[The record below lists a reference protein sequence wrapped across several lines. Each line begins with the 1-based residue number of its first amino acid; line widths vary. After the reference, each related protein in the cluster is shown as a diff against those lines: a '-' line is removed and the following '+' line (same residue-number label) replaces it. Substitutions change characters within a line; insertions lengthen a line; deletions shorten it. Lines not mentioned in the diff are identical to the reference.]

1 MEDEKKELSEEE
13 KKKSGFKRKFINVL
27 IFILII
33 SVGLIMYSRYIGTK
47 GLVVKEYRITNE
59 KIPYNF
65 SGVKIVHFS
74 DLLYKSTVNLDD
86 VKNMVER
93 INVLKPDIVFFTGGL
108 LSEGKTMSEEELDEL
123 SSVLKEID
131 YTIGKYAVKGD
142 EDGDEFSII
151 MADADFVVLNNFGTF
166 VYNKALTPIYIA
178 GLSSS
183 ISDAINLDSAFKLL
197 DDDANNDVYFKILLM
212 HEGDSA
218 IPVLKS
224 RNDVDLI
231 LAGNSLNGSVVVPFY
246 GGIFESRGSETYKKP
261 FYKVND
267 TLIFVSSGL
276 GTKNINYRFYN
287 KPSFN
292 FYRLK
297 SL

>member
-1 MEDEKKELSEEE
+1 MEEE
-13 KKKSGFKRKFINVL
+13 NEIKEVVKKDNGFKRKFINFL
-27 IFILII
+27 IFILIL
-33 SVGLIMYSRYIGTK
+33 SVGLIMYSRYVGTK
-47 GLVVKEYRITNE
+47 GLIVKEYRIADE

-93 INVLKPDIVFFTGGL
+93 INELKPDLVFFTGGL
-108 LSEGKTMSEEELDEL
+108 ISKGKSLSDEETQEL

-131 YTIGKYAVKGD
+131 YTIGKFAVKGD
-142 EDGDEFSII
+142 EDGDEFSIV
-151 MADADFVVLNNFGTF
+151 MSDSGFEVLNNSGVF
-166 VYNKALTPIYIA
+166 VYNKALTPIYVT
-178 GLSSS
+178 GLASS
-183 ISDAINLDSAFKLL
+183 ISDAINVESAFELV
-197 DDDANNDVYFKILLM
+197 DADANKDAYFKILLM

-218 IPVLKS
+218 ISVLK
-224 RNDVDLI
+224 RRDDVDLI
-231 LAGNSLNGSVVVPFY
+231 FAGNSLNGSVVLPFY
-246 GGIFESRGSETYKKP
+246 GGLFESRGSETYKKP
-261 FYKVND
+261 FYEVNG
-267 TLIFVSSGL
+267 TLIYISSGL
-276 GTKNINYRFYN
+276 GTKDINYRFNN

>member
-1 MEDEKKELSEEE
+1 MEEE
-13 KKKSGFKRKFINVL
+13 NEIKEVVKKDNGFKRKFINFL
-27 IFILII
+27 IFILVVSI
-33 SVGLIMYSRYIGTK
+33 GLIMYSRYVGTK
-47 GLVVKEYRITNE
+47 GLIVKEYRIADE

-93 INVLKPDIVFFTGGL
+93 INELKPDLVFFTGGL
-108 LSEGKTMSEEELDEL
+108 ISKGKSLSDEETREL

-131 YTIGKYAVKGD
+131 YTIGKFAVKGD
-142 EDGDEFSII
+142 EDGDEFSIV
-151 MADADFVVLNNFGTF
+151 MSDSGFEVLNNSGTF
-166 VYNKALTPIYIA
+166 VYNKALTPIYVA

-183 ISDAINLDSAFKLL
+183 ISDAINVESAFELV
-197 DDDANNDVYFKILLM
+197 DADANKDAYFKILLM

-218 IPVLKS
+218 TSVLKS
-224 RNDVDLI
+224 RDDVDLI
-231 LAGNSLNGSVVVPFY
+231 LAGNSLNGSVVLPFY
-246 GGIFESRGSETYKKP
+246 GGIFESRGSETYKNP
-261 FYKVND
+261 FYEVNG
-267 TLIFVSSGL
+267 TLIYVSSGL
-276 GTKNINYRFYN
+276 GTKDVNYRFNN

>member
-1 MEDEKKELSEEE
+1 MEEE
-13 KKKSGFKRKFINVL
+13 NEIKEVVKKDNGFKRKFINFL
-27 IFILII
+27 IFILIL
-33 SVGLIMYSRYIGTK
+33 SVGLIMYSRYVGTK
-47 GLVVKEYRITNE
+47 GLIVKEYRIADE

-93 INVLKPDIVFFTGGL
+93 INELKPDLVFFTGGL
-108 LSEGKTMSEEELDEL
+108 IGKGKSLSDEETREL

-131 YTIGKYAVKGD
+131 YTIGKFAVKGD
-142 EDGDEFSII
+142 EDGDEFSIV
-151 MADADFVVLNNFGTF
+151 MSDSGFEVLNNSGTF
-166 VYNKALTPIYIA
+166 VYNKALTPIYVT
-178 GLSSS
+178 GLASS
-183 ISDAINLDSAFKLL
+183 ISDAINVESAFELV
-197 DDDANNDVYFKILLM
+197 DADANKDAYFKILLM

-218 IPVLKS
+218 ISVLK
-224 RNDVDLI
+224 RRDDVDLI
-231 LAGNSLNGSVVVPFY
+231 FAGNSLNGSVVLPFY
-246 GGIFESRGSETYKKP
+246 GGLFESRGSETYKKP
-261 FYKVND
+261 FYEVNG
-267 TLIFVSSGL
+267 TLIYISSGL
-276 GTKNINYRFYN
+276 GTKDINYRFNN

>member
-1 MEDEKKELSEEE
+1 MEEE
-13 KKKSGFKRKFINVL
+13 NEIKEVVKKDNGFKRKFINFL
-27 IFILII
+27 IFILIL
-33 SVGLIMYSRYIGTK
+33 SVGLIMYSRYVGTK
-47 GLVVKEYRITNE
+47 GLIVKEYRIVDE

-93 INVLKPDIVFFTGGL
+93 INELKPDLVFFTGGL
-108 LSEGKTMSEEELDEL
+108 ISKGKSLSDEETQEL

-131 YTIGKYAVKGD
+131 YTIGKFAVKGD
-142 EDGDEFSII
+142 EDRDEFSIV
-151 MADADFVVLNNFGTF
+151 MSDSGFEVLNNSGIF
-166 VYNKALTPIYIA
+166 VYNKALTPIYVA

-183 ISDAINLDSAFKLL
+183 ISDAINVESAFEPV
-197 DDDANNDVYFKILLM
+197 DADANKDAYFKILLM

-218 IPVLKS
+218 TSVLKS
-224 RNDVDLI
+224 RDDVNLI
-231 LAGNSLNGSVVVPFY
+231 LAGNSLNGSVVLPFY
-246 GGIFESRGSETYKKP
+246 GGIFESRGSETYKNP
-261 FYKVND
+261 FYEVNG
-267 TLIFVSSGL
+267 TLIYVSSGL
-276 GTKNINYRFYN
+276 GTKDVNYRFNN

>member
-1 MEDEKKELSEEE
+1 MEEE
-13 KKKSGFKRKFINVL
+13 NEIKEVVKKDNGFKRKFINFL
-27 IFILII
+27 IFILIL
-33 SVGLIMYSRYIGTK
+33 SVGLIMYSRYVGTK
-47 GLVVKEYRITNE
+47 GLIVKEYRIADE

-93 INVLKPDIVFFTGGL
+93 INELKPDLVFFTGGL
-108 LSEGKTMSEEELDEL
+108 LSKGKSLSDEETQEL

-131 YTIGKYAVKGD
+131 YTIGKFAVKGD
-142 EDGDEFSII
+142 EDRDEFSIV
-151 MADADFVVLNNFGTF
+151 MSDSGFEVLNNSGIF
-166 VYNKALTPIYIA
+166 VYNKALTPIYVA

-183 ISDAINLDSAFKLL
+183 ISDAINVESAFELV
-197 DDDANNDVYFKILLM
+197 DADANKDAYFKILLM

-218 IPVLKS
+218 TSVLKS
-224 RNDVDLI
+224 RDDVNLI
-231 LAGNSLNGSVVVPFY
+231 LAGNSLNGSVVLPFY
-246 GGIFESRGSETYKKP
+246 GGIFESRGSETYKNP
-261 FYKVND
+261 FYEVNG
-267 TLIFVSSGL
+267 TLIYVSSGL
-276 GTKNINYRFYN
+276 GTKDINYRFNN

>member
-1 MEDEKKELSEEE
+1 MEEE
-13 KKKSGFKRKFINVL
+13 NEIKEIVKKDNGFKRKFINFL
-27 IFILII
+27 IFILILSI
-33 SVGLIMYSRYIGTK
+33 GLIMYSRYVGTK
-47 GLVVKEYRITNE
+47 GLIVKEYRIADE

-93 INVLKPDIVFFTGGL
+93 INELKPDLVFFTGGL
-108 LSEGKTMSEEELDEL
+108 ISKGKSLSDEETREL

-131 YTIGKYAVKGD
+131 YTIGKFAVKGD
-142 EDGDEFSII
+142 EDGDEFSIV
-151 MADADFVVLNNFGTF
+151 MSDSGFEVLNNSGIF
-166 VYNKALTPIYIA
+166 VYNKALTPIYVA

-183 ISDAINLDSAFKLL
+183 ISDAINVESAFELV
-197 DDDANNDVYFKILLM
+197 DADANKDAYFKILLM

-218 IPVLKS
+218 TSVLKS
-224 RNDVDLI
+224 RDDVDLI
-231 LAGNSLNGSVVVPFY
+231 LAGNSLNGSVVLPFY
-246 GGIFESRGSETYKKP
+246 GGIFESRGSETYKNP
-261 FYKVND
+261 FYEVNG
-267 TLIFVSSGL
+267 TLIYISSGL
-276 GTKNINYRFYN
+276 GTKDVNYRFNN

>member
-1 MEDEKKELSEEE
+1 MEEE
-13 KKKSGFKRKFINVL
+13 NETKEIVKKDNGFKRKFINFL
-27 IFILII
+27 IFILIL
-33 SVGLIMYSRYIGTK
+33 SVGLIMYSRYVGTK
-47 GLVVKEYRITNE
+47 GLIVKEYRIADE

-93 INVLKPDIVFFTGGL
+93 INELKPDLVFFNGGL
-108 LSEGKTMSEEELDEL
+108 ISKGKSLSDEEAWEL

-131 YTIGKYAVKGD
+131 YTIGKFAVKGD
-142 EDGDEFSII
+142 EDGDEFSIV
-151 MADADFVVLNNFGTF
+151 MSDSGFEVLNNSGIF
-166 VYNKALTPIYIA
+166 VYNKALTPIYVA
-178 GLSSS
+178 GLASS
-183 ISDAINLDSAFKLL
+183 ISDAINVESAFELV
-197 DDDANNDVYFKILLM
+197 DADANKDAYFKILLM

-218 IPVLKS
+218 TSVLKS
-224 RNDVDLI
+224 RDDVDLI
-231 LAGNSLNGSVVVPFY
+231 LAGNSLNGSVVLPFY
-246 GGIFESRGSETYKKP
+246 GGIFESRGSETYKNP
-261 FYKVND
+261 FYEVNG
-267 TLIFVSSGL
+267 TLIYVSSGL
-276 GTKNINYRFYN
+276 GTKDVNYRFNN

>member
-1 MEDEKKELSEEE
+1 MEEE
-13 KKKSGFKRKFINVL
+13 NETKEIVKKDNGFKRKFINFL
-27 IFILII
+27 IFILIL
-33 SVGLIMYSRYIGTK
+33 SVGLIMYSRYVGTK
-47 GLVVKEYRITNE
+47 GLIVKEYRIADE

-93 INVLKPDIVFFTGGL
+93 INELKPDLVFFTGGL
-108 LSEGKTMSEEELDEL
+108 ISKGKSLSDEETREL

-131 YTIGKYAVKGD
+131 YTIGKFAVKGD
-142 EDGDEFSII
+142 EDGDEFSIV
-151 MADADFVVLNNFGTF
+151 MSDSGFEVLNNSGVF
-166 VYNKALTPIYIA
+166 VYNKALTPIYVA
-178 GLSSS
+178 GLASS
-183 ISDAINLDSAFKLL
+183 ISDAINLDSAFELV
-197 DDDANNDVYFKILLM
+197 DADANKDAYFKILLM

-218 IPVLKS
+218 TSVLKS
-224 RNDVDLI
+224 RDDVDLI
-231 LAGNSLNGSVVVPFY
+231 LAGNSLNGSVVLPFY
-246 GGIFESRGSETYKKP
+246 GGIFESRGSTKYKNP
-261 FYKVND
+261 FYKVNG
-267 TLIFVSSGL
+267 TLIYVSSGL
-276 GTKNINYRFYN
+276 GTKDVNYRFNN

>member
-1 MEDEKKELSEEE
+1 MEEE
-13 KKKSGFKRKFINVL
+13 NEIKEVVKKDNGFKRKFINFL
-27 IFILII
+27 IFILIL
-33 SVGLIMYSRYIGTK
+33 SVGLIMYSRYVGTK
-47 GLVVKEYRITNE
+47 GLIVKEYKIADE

-93 INVLKPDIVFFTGGL
+93 INELKPDLVFFTGGL
-108 LSEGKTMSEEELDEL
+108 ISKGKSLSDEETREL

-131 YTIGKYAVKGD
+131 YTIGKFAVKGD
-142 EDGDEFSII
+142 EDRDEFSIV
-151 MADADFVVLNNFGTF
+151 MSDSGFEVLNNSGIF
-166 VYNKALTPIYIA
+166 VYNKALTPIYVA

-183 ISDAINLDSAFKLL
+183 ISDAINVESAFELV
-197 DDDANNDVYFKILLM
+197 DADANKDAYFKILLM

-218 IPVLKS
+218 TSVLKS
-224 RNDVDLI
+224 RDDVDLI
-231 LAGNSLNGSVVVPFY
+231 LAGNSLNGSVVLPFY
-246 GGIFESRGSETYKKP
+246 GGIFESRGSETYKNP
-261 FYKVND
+261 FYEVNG
-267 TLIFVSSGL
+267 TLIYVSSGL
-276 GTKNINYRFYN
+276 GTKDINYRFNN

>member
-1 MEDEKKELSEEE
+1 MEEE
-13 KKKSGFKRKFINVL
+13 NEIKEVVKKDNGFKRKFINFL
-27 IFILII
+27 IFILVVSI
-33 SVGLIMYSRYIGTK
+33 GLIMYSRYVGTK
-47 GLVVKEYRITNE
+47 GLIVKEYRIADE

-93 INVLKPDIVFFTGGL
+93 INELKPDLVFFTGGL
-108 LSEGKTMSEEELDEL
+108 ISKGKSLSDEETREL

-131 YTIGKYAVKGD
+131 YTIGKFAVKGD
-142 EDGDEFSII
+142 EDGDEFSIV
-151 MADADFVVLNNFGTF
+151 MSDSGFEVLNNSGTF
-166 VYNKALTPIYIA
+166 VYNKALTPIYVA

-183 ISDAINLDSAFKLL
+183 ISDAINVESAFELV
-197 DDDANNDVYFKILLM
+197 DADANKDAYFKILLM

-218 IPVLKS
+218 TSVLKS
-224 RNDVDLI
+224 RDDVDLI
-231 LAGNSLNGSVVVPFY
+231 LAGNSLNGSVVLPFY
-246 GGIFESRGSETYKKP
+246 GGIFESRGSETYKNP
-261 FYKVND
+261 FYEVNG
-267 TLIFVSSGL
+267 TLIYVSSGL
-276 GTKNINYRFYN
+276 GTKNINYRFNN

>member
-1 MEDEKKELSEEE
+1 MEEE
-13 KKKSGFKRKFINVL
+13 NETKEIVKKDNGFKRKFINFL
-27 IFILII
+27 IFILIL
-33 SVGLIMYSRYIGTK
+33 SVGLIMYSRYVGTK
-47 GLVVKEYRITNE
+47 GLIVKEYRIADE

-93 INVLKPDIVFFTGGL
+93 INELKPDLVFFTGGL
-108 LSEGKTMSEEELDEL
+108 ISKGKSLSDEETREL

-131 YTIGKYAVKGD
+131 YTIGKFAVKGD
-142 EDGDEFSII
+142 EDRDEFSIV
-151 MADADFVVLNNFGTF
+151 MSDSGFEVLNNSGIF
-166 VYNKALTPIYIA
+166 VYNKALTPIYVA

-183 ISDAINLDSAFKLL
+183 ISDAINVESAFELV
-197 DDDANNDVYFKILLM
+197 DADANKDAYFKILLM

-218 IPVLKS
+218 TSVLKS
-224 RNDVDLI
+224 RDDVNLI
-231 LAGNSLNGSVVVPFY
+231 LAGNSLNGSVVLPFY
-246 GGIFESRGSETYKKP
+246 GGIFESRGSETYKNP
-261 FYKVND
+261 FYEVNG
-267 TLIFVSSGL
+267 TLIYVSSGL
-276 GTKNINYRFYN
+276 GTKDINYRFNN

>member
-1 MEDEKKELSEEE
+1 MEEE
-13 KKKSGFKRKFINVL
+13 NETKEVVKKDNGFKRKFINFL
-27 IFILII
+27 IFILIL
-33 SVGLIMYSRYIGTK
+33 SVGLIMYSRYVGTK
-47 GLVVKEYRITNE
+47 GLIVKEYRIADE

-93 INVLKPDIVFFTGGL
+93 INELKPDLVFFTGGL
-108 LSEGKTMSEEELDEL
+108 ISKGKSLSDEETREL

-131 YTIGKYAVKGD
+131 YTIGKFAVKGD
-142 EDGDEFSII
+142 EDRDEFSIV
-151 MADADFVVLNNFGTF
+151 MADSDFVVLNNSGTF
-166 VYNKALTPIYIA
+166 VYNKALTPIYVA
-178 GLSSS
+178 GLASS
-183 ISDAINLDSAFKLL
+183 ISDAINVESAFELV
-197 DDDANNDVYFKILLM
+197 DADANKDAYFKILLM

-218 IPVLKS
+218 TSVLKS
-224 RNDVDLI
+224 RDDVDLI
-231 LAGNSLNGSVVVPFY
+231 LAGNSLNGSVVLPFY
-246 GGIFESRGSETYKKP
+246 GGIFESRGSETYKNP
-261 FYKVND
+261 FYEVNG
-267 TLIFVSSGL
+267 TLIYVSSGL
-276 GTKNINYRFYN
+276 GTKDVNYRFNN

>member
-1 MEDEKKELSEEE
+1 MEEE
-13 KKKSGFKRKFINVL
+13 NEIKEIVKKDNGFKRKFINFL
-27 IFILII
+27 IFILIL
-33 SVGLIMYSRYIGTK
+33 SVGLIMYSRYVGTK
-47 GLVVKEYRITNE
+47 GLIVKEYRIDDE

-93 INVLKPDIVFFTGGL
+93 INELKPDLVFFTGGL
-108 LSEGKTMSEEELDEL
+108 VSKGKSLSDEETQEL

-131 YTIGKYAVKGD
+131 YTIGKFAVKGD
-142 EDGDEFSII
+142 EDGDEFSIV
-151 MADADFVVLNNFGTF
+151 MSDSGFEVLNNSGIF
-166 VYNKALTPIYIA
+166 VYNKALTPIYVA

-183 ISDAINLDSAFKLL
+183 ISDAINVESAFELV
-197 DDDANNDVYFKILLM
+197 DADANKDAYFKILLM

-218 IPVLKS
+218 TSVLKS
-224 RNDVDLI
+224 RDDVNLI
-231 LAGNSLNGSVVVPFY
+231 LAGNSLNGSVVLPFY
-246 GGIFESRGSETYKKP
+246 GGIFESRGSETYKNP
-261 FYKVND
+261 FYEVNG
-267 TLIFVSSGL
+267 TLIYVSSGL
-276 GTKNINYRFYN
+276 GTKDVNYRFNN

>member
-1 MEDEKKELSEEE
+1 MEEE
-13 KKKSGFKRKFINVL
+13 NEIKEVVKKDNGFKRKFINFL
-27 IFILII
+27 IFILIL
-33 SVGLIMYSRYIGTK
+33 SVGLIMYSRYVGTK
-47 GLVVKEYRITNE
+47 GLIVKEYRIADE

-86 VKNMVER
+86 VKNMVNR
-93 INVLKPDIVFFTGGL
+93 INEFKPDLVFFTGGL
-108 LSEGKTMSEEELDEL
+108 ISKGKSLSDEETQEL

-131 YTIGKYAVKGD
+131 YTIGKFAVKGD
-142 EDGDEFSII
+142 EDGDEFSIV
-151 MADADFVVLNNFGTF
+151 MSDSGFEVLNNSGIF
-166 VYNKALTPIYIA
+166 VYNKALTPIYVA

-183 ISDAINLDSAFKLL
+183 ISDAINVESAFELV
-197 DDDANNDVYFKILLM
+197 DADANKDAYFKILLM

-218 IPVLKS
+218 TSVLKS
-224 RNDVDLI
+224 RDDVNLI
-231 LAGNSLNGSVVVPFY
+231 LAGNSLNGSVVLPFY
-246 GGIFESRGSETYKKP
+246 GGIFESRGSETYKNP
-261 FYKVND
+261 FYEVNG
-267 TLIFVSSGL
+267 TLIYVSSGL
-276 GTKNINYRFYN
+276 GTKDVNYRFNN

>member
-1 MEDEKKELSEEE
+1 MEEE
-13 KKKSGFKRKFINVL
+13 NEIKEVVKKDNGFKRKFINFL
-27 IFILII
+27 IFILIL
-33 SVGLIMYSRYIGTK
+33 SVGLIMYSRYVGTK
-47 GLVVKEYRITNE
+47 GLIVKEYRIDDE

-93 INVLKPDIVFFTGGL
+93 INELKPDLVFFTGGL
-108 LSEGKTMSEEELDEL
+108 VSKGKSLSDEETQEL

-131 YTIGKYAVKGD
+131 YTIGKFAVKGD
-142 EDGDEFSII
+142 EDGDEFSIV
-151 MADADFVVLNNFGTF
+151 MSDSGFEVLNNSGIF
-166 VYNKALTPIYIA
+166 VYNKALTPIYVA

-183 ISDAINLDSAFKLL
+183 ISDAINVESAFELV
-197 DDDANNDVYFKILLM
+197 DADANKDAYFKILLM

-218 IPVLKS
+218 TSVLKS
-224 RNDVDLI
+224 RDDVNLI
-231 LAGNSLNGSVVVPFY
+231 LAGNSLNGSVVLPFY
-246 GGIFESRGSETYKKP
+246 GGIFESRGSETYKNP
-261 FYKVND
+261 FYEVNG
-267 TLIFVSSGL
+267 TLIYVSSGL
-276 GTKNINYRFYN
+276 GTKDVNYRFNN

>member
-1 MEDEKKELSEEE
+1 MEEE
-13 KKKSGFKRKFINVL
+13 NETKEIVKKDNGFKRKFINFL
-27 IFILII
+27 IFILIL
-33 SVGLIMYSRYIGTK
+33 SVGLIMYSRYVGTK
-47 GLVVKEYRITNE
+47 GLIVKEYRIADE

-93 INVLKPDIVFFTGGL
+93 INELKPDLVFFTGGL
-108 LSEGKTMSEEELDEL
+108 ISKGKSLSDEETREL

-131 YTIGKYAVKGD
+131 YTIGKFAVKGD
-142 EDGDEFSII
+142 EDGDEFSIV
-151 MADADFVVLNNFGTF
+151 MSDSGFEVLNNSGIF
-166 VYNKALTPIYIA
+166 VYNKALTPIYVA

-183 ISDAINLDSAFKLL
+183 ISDAINVESAFELV
-197 DDDANNDVYFKILLM
+197 DADANKDAYFKILLM

-218 IPVLKS
+218 TSVLKS
-224 RNDVDLI
+224 RDDVDLI
-231 LAGNSLNGSVVVPFY
+231 LAGNSLNGSVVLPFY
-246 GGIFESRGSETYKKP
+246 GGIFESRGSETYKNP
-261 FYKVND
+261 FYEVNG
-267 TLIFVSSGL
+267 TLIYVSSGL
-276 GTKNINYRFYN
+276 GTKDVNYRFNN

>member
-1 MEDEKKELSEEE
+1 MEEE
-13 KKKSGFKRKFINVL
+13 NEIKEVVKKDNGFKRKFINFL
-27 IFILII
+27 IFILIL
-33 SVGLIMYSRYIGTK
+33 SVGLIMYSRYVGTK
-47 GLVVKEYRITNE
+47 GLIVKEYRIADE

-93 INVLKPDIVFFTGGL
+93 INELKPDLVFFTGGL
-108 LSEGKTMSEEELDEL
+108 ISKGKSLSDEETREL

-131 YTIGKYAVKGD
+131 YTIGKFAVKGD
-142 EDGDEFSII
+142 EDRDEFSIV
-151 MADADFVVLNNFGTF
+151 MSDSGFEVLNNSGIF
-166 VYNKALTPIYIA
+166 VYNKALTPIYVA
-178 GLSSS
+178 GLASS
-183 ISDAINLDSAFKLL
+183 ISDAINVESAFELV
-197 DDDANNDVYFKILLM
+197 DADANKDAYFKILLM

-218 IPVLKS
+218 TSVLKS
-224 RNDVDLI
+224 RDDVNLI
-231 LAGNSLNGSVVVPFY
+231 LAGNSLNGSVVLPFY
-246 GGIFESRGSETYKKP
+246 GGIFESRGSETYKNP
-261 FYKVND
+261 FYEVND
-267 TLIFVSSGL
+267 TLIYVSSGL
-276 GTKNINYRFYN
+276 GTKDVNYRFNN

>member
-1 MEDEKKELSEEE
+1 MEEE
-13 KKKSGFKRKFINVL
+13 NEIKEVVKKDNGFKRKFINFL
-27 IFILII
+27 IFILIL
-33 SVGLIMYSRYIGTK
+33 SVGLIMYSRYVGTK
-47 GLVVKEYRITNE
+47 GLIVKEYRIADE

-93 INVLKPDIVFFTGGL
+93 INELKPDLVFFTGGL
-108 LSEGKTMSEEELDEL
+108 LSKGKSLSDEETREL

-131 YTIGKYAVKGD
+131 YTIGKFAVKGD
-142 EDGDEFSII
+142 EDGDEFSIV
-151 MADADFVVLNNFGTF
+151 MSDSGFEVLNNSGVF
-166 VYNKALTPIYIA
+166 VYNKALTPIYVA
-178 GLSSS
+178 GLASS
-183 ISDAINLDSAFKLL
+183 ISDAINVESAFELV
-197 DDDANNDVYFKILLM
+197 DADANKDAYFKILLM

-218 IPVLKS
+218 TSVLKS
-224 RNDVDLI
+224 RDDVDLI
-231 LAGNSLNGSVVVPFY
+231 LAGNSLNGSVVLPFY
-246 GGIFESRGSETYKKP
+246 GGIFKSRGSETYKNP
-261 FYKVND
+261 FYEVND
-267 TLIFVSSGL
+267 TLIYVSSGL
-276 GTKNINYRFYN
+276 GTKDVNYRFNN

>member
-1 MEDEKKELSEEE
+1 MEKEIKEEVKE
-13 KKKSGFKRKFINVL
+13 ENKKSFKRKFINVL

-33 SVGLIMYSRYIGTK
+33 SIGIVMYSRYIGTK
-47 GLVVKEYRITNE
+47 GLIVKEYRVSDE

-86 VKNMVER
+86 IKNMVNR
-93 INVLKPDIVFFTGGL
+93 INELKPDIVFFTGGL
-108 LSEGKTMSEEELDEL
+108 ISKGKDLNEEETEKLIDL
-123 SSVLKEID
+123 LKEID

-142 EDGDEFSII
+142 EDGDEFSIV
-151 MADADFVVLNNFGTF
+151 MDGSGFEVLNNTGTF
-166 VYNKALTPIYIA
+166 IYNKALTPIYIA

-183 ISDAINLDSAFKLL
+183 ISDAINIASAFKTV
-197 DDDANNDVYFKILLM
+197 DADPNKDAYYKILLM

-224 RNDVDLI
+224 RNDVDLM
-231 LAGNSLNGSVVVPFY
+231 LAGNSLNGSIVIPLY
-246 GGIFESRGSETYKKP
+246 GGLIESRGSVTYNKP
-261 FYKVND
+261 FYEKGN
-267 TLIFVSSGL
+267 TSIYISSGL
-276 GTKNINYRFYN
+276 GTKEVSYRFNN